1 MFIKFYTGGGWTG
14 TISLSDNQVVG
25 KDPITIR
32 NTLLTAAAFWNNL
45 W

>member
-1 MFIKFYTGGGWTG
+1 MFIKSYTGGGWTG
-14 TISLSDNQVVG
+14 TISLSDNKVVE

-32 NTLLTAAAFWNNL
+32 NTLLTAAAFWNNF